1 VRPILPHVYALLP
14 VRLQSLACT
23 ADGYRRA
30 LGSFTSYFHETL
42 EAWEQRVEDPIE
54 VHHERQWQGL
64 VELIE
69 RAREHV
75 PYYRFLPPIVEAG
88 DPAMSIEKTLEN
100 IPPLEKAV
108 YRARSRD
115 FVSRDVPTRRL
126 QQRSTSG
133 TTGTAL
139 PVWHTPERIA
149 EGHAAVWRQRRAF
162 GVKVDDPVI
171 NFTGQV
177 IVPLRQQSPP
187 FWRRDYLS
195 GMTLFS
201 MYHLSPPNLPSYI
214 EAMHES
220 TATYVHGYPSVLHL
234 VGRAMIEADRC
245 LPAGQLRGVFT
256 HSESVLAFQRET
268 IERAFGTPVRD
279 YYHSTEEAVSM
290 TACSH
295 GKLHVDMEYGIV
307 EVEPVEET
315 EEYVRGPLLVTGT
328 GRGTVSTPF
337 IRYRIG
343 DVGTRL
349 KGACPCGRPGDV
361 FLDIDGRIE
370 DYVATPDGRLVGRLD
385 HIFKQQYEIEE
396 AQVLQERDDAIEVL
410 VVAGSGFGEKDR
422 KNLEREVHAR
432 LGPGIR
438 VDIRPVQSIPREPNG
453 KFRAVKSSV
462 AGIDS

>member
-1 VRPILPHVYALLP
+1 MRPILPSVYAMLP
-14 VRLQSLACT
+14 AGLQSLACT
-23 ADGYRRA
+23 ADGYRRSLA
-30 LGSFTSYFHETL
+30 SFTSYFHETL
-42 EAWEQRVEDPIE
+42 EALEKRVHDP
-54 VHHERQWQGL
+54 VDTQHERQWHGL
-64 VELIE
+64 TRLIE

-75 PYYRFLPPIVEAG
+75 PYYRFLPPIIDTG
-88 DPAMSIEKTLEN
+88 DPATSIEKTLAN

-115 FVSRDVPTRRL
+115 FVCLDVPARKL

-139 PVWHTPERIA
+139 PVWHTSERIA

-162 GVKVDDPVI
+162 GVKIDDPVI

-177 IVPLRQQSPP
+177 IVPLGQQKPP

-214 EAMHES
+214 DAMHDS

-234 VGRAMIEADRC
+234 VGRAMIDADRC
-245 LPAGQLRGVFT
+245 ISAGELKGVFT

-268 IERAFGTPVRD
+268 IERAFGAPVRD

-290 TACSH
+290 TACEL
-295 GKLHVDMEYGIV
+295 GRLHVDMEYGIV
-307 EVEPVEET
+307 EVEPLEET

-328 GRGTVSTPF
+328 GNVSTPF

-349 KGACPCGRPGDV
+349 KHPCECGRPGDV

-385 HIFKQQYEIEE
+385 HIFKGQYEIEE
-396 AQVLQERDDAIEVL
+396 AQILQEHSHAIEVL
-410 VVAGSGFGEKDR
+410 VVAGSGFGERDR
-422 KNLEREVHAR
+422 KRLERSVHAR
-432 LGPGIR
+432 LGAKIR
-438 VDIRPVQSIPREPNG
+438 VDIRPVATIPREPNG

>member
-1 VRPILPHVYALLP
+1 MRPTLSQLYSLLP
-14 VRLQSLACT
+14 IGLQSLACT

-30 LGSFTSYFHETL
+30 FGTFTAYFHRTL
-42 EAWEQRVEDPIE
+42 EDWEKRIDDPVQRQK
-54 VHHERQWQGL
+54 ERQWEML

-69 RAREHV
+69 RARTHA
-75 PYYRFLPPIVEAG
+75 PYYRFLPPVIEAG
-88 DPAMSIEKTLEN
+88 DPATSIEKTLAS
-100 IPPLEKAV
+100 IPPLDKAV

-115 FVSRDVPTRRL
+115 FVCRDIPARKL

-139 PVWHTPERIA
+139 PVWHSSERIA
-149 EGHAAVWRQRRAF
+149 EGLTAVWRQRRGF
-162 GVKVDDPVI
+162 GVRIEDPVI

-177 IVPLRQQSPP
+177 IVPLRQRRPP

-201 MYHLSPPNLPSYI
+201 MYHLSERNLPDYI
-214 EAMHES
+214 SAIHD
-220 TATYVHGYPSVLHL
+220 TPARYVHGYPSVLHL
-234 VGRAMIEADRC
+234 VGRAMVEADRC
-245 LPAGQLRGVFT
+245 LPPGRLQGIFT

-268 IERAFGTPVRD
+268 IERAFGAPVRD

-290 TACSH
+290 TACAENH
-295 GKLHVDMEYGIV
+295 LHVDMEYGIV
-307 EVEPVEET
+307 EVDPVEET
-315 EEYVRGPLLVTGT
+315 EEYVRGPLLVTGLGSVT
-328 GRGTVSTPF
+328 TPF

-349 KGACPCGRPGDV
+349 KAACPCGRPGDV

-370 DYVATPDGRLVGRLD
+370 DYVATPEGRLVGRLD

-396 AQVLQERDDAIEVL
+396 AQIVQEDVESIQVL

-422 KNLEREVHAR
+422 RSLEREVHSR
-432 LGPGIR
+432 LGQRIR
-438 VDIRPVQSIPREPNG
+438 VDIAQVDSIPREPNG

-462 AGIDS
+462 ARIES

>member
-1 VRPILPHVYALLP
+1 MRPILSTLYSTLP
-14 VRLQSLACT
+14 IGVQSLACT

-30 LGSFTSYFHETL
+30 LGSFTPYFHQTL
-42 EAWEQRVEDPIE
+42 ETWEERIDDPVDVQR
-54 VHHERQWQGL
+54 ERQWSL
-64 VELIE
+64 LAHLIE

-75 PYYRFLPPIVEAG
+75 PYYRFLPPVVDTG
-88 DPAMSIEKTLEN
+88 DPQTSIEKTLAA

-115 FVSRDVPTRRL
+115 FVARDVPARRL
-126 QQRSTSG
+126 LQRSTSG

-149 EGHAAVWRQRRAF
+149 EGLAAVWRQRRNF
-162 GVKVDDPVI
+162 GVRIDDPVI

-177 IVPLRQQSPP
+177 IVPLRQQNPP

-201 MYHLSPPNLPSYI
+201 MYHLSPPNLAAYI
-214 EAMHES
+214 DEIHHAP
-220 TATYVHGYPSVLHL
+220 ATYIHGYPSVLHL
-234 VGRAMIEADRC
+234 VSRAMVEAGRC
-245 LPAGQLRGVFT
+245 IPPGQLKGVFT

-268 IERAFGTPVRD
+268 IEEAFGAPVRD

-290 TACSH
+290 TACPMNR
-295 GKLHVDMEYGIV
+295 LHVDMEYGIV

-315 EEYVRGPLLVTGT
+315 EEFVRGPLLVTGI
-328 GRGTVSTPF
+328 GTVATPF

-349 KGACPCGRPGDV
+349 KNPCDCGRPGDV

-385 HIFKQQYEIEE
+385 HIFKEQYEIEE
-396 AQVLQERDDAIEVL
+396 AQIVQERGDAIEVL
-410 VVAGSGFGEKDR
+410 VVAGSGFGERDR
-422 KNLEREVHAR
+422 KSLEREVHAR
-432 LGPGIR
+432 LGETIR
-438 VDIRPVQSIPREPNG
+438 VDIRLVQTIAREPNG
-453 KFRAVKSSV
+453 KFRAVKSKV